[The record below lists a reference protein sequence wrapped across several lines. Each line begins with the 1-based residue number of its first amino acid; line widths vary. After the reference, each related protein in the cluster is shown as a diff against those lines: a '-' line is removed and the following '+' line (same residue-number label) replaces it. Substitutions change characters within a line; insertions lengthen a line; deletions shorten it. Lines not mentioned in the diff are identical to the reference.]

1 MRTRPTKV
9 TIKKLYP
16 VQHLTKVSIQK
27 MEVVEEATEKPTGGV
42 HSQKQVLILQA
53 MNEGINLLDGVAIND
68 RVEITC
74 HVNGK
79 ETVTIEGIKRWTDLR
94 LASLRKLDINAQ

>member
-27 MEVVEEATEKPTGGV
+27 MEVVEKATLKPTGEL
-42 HSQKQVLILQA
+42 HNKEHVLTMQA
-53 MNEGINLLDGVAIND
+53 LNEGINLLDGVAAGD
-68 RVEITC
+68 EVEITC